1 LAVEDPELL
10 SLAIDGSLT
19 HGDRFGGR
27 GYILIFFLALDAQTG
42 PLLHQTHQLTYA
54 GPQYKLK
61 PHVDFLLRTVLL
73 WLLTCAF
80 IARLMPGATSN
91 DGRRTIFLMGAYLAG
106 FLTPIVQGFNTLLHF
121 YLAFTLPAYIH
132 EVSQLIT
139 GAGQTELGL
148 LSGGVFPF
156 ENLALGVVRGVTPLL
171 FVALA
176 MGALAA
182 GIQRAGGVSRARAW
196 IMAGLGI
203 AAGLGLTE
211 GVAYLLVLILAPTGL
226 L

>member
-1 LAVEDPELL
+1 
-10 SLAIDGSLT
+10 
-19 HGDRFGGR
+19 
-27 GYILIFFLALDAQTG
+27 
-42 PLLHQTHQLTYA
+42 
-54 GPQYKLK
+54 
-61 PHVDFLLRTVLL
+61 
-73 WLLTCAF
+73 
-80 IARLMPGATSN
+80 MPGATSN
-91 DGRRTIFLMGAYLAG
+91 DGKRAIFLMGAYLVG

-156 ENLALGVVRGVTPLL
+156 ENLALGIVRGVTPLL